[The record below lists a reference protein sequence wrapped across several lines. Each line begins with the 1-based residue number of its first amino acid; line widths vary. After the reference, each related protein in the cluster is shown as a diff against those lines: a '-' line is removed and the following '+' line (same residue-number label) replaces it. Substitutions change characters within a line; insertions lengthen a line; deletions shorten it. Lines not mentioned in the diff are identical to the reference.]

1 MGEEFNIVVPG
12 RIVEYF
18 PLNQTA
24 TILISGERL
33 YDSATELG
41 ALAERAH
48 LLDVP
53 VHTASGGGY
62 AITMPIKP
70 GDTCVIMFSQ
80 FGYDHWLFNDEDLG
94 GKYAG
99 AAAPWLKR
107 KFSEKDGFA
116 IVGLNTIPRAITD
129 YNPTDAEF
137 RNSDLTQFLALRESG
152 DINIVGPNNFSVDVP
167 DTVVINTADTTITS
181 EFTVDGHANITNG
194 LNMNGTVIDNIQVG
208 GGSSAATVDYVNL
221 VHSGGGGGGGGGGA
235 GPVGPA
241 GPAGDTGAT
250 GPEGPEG
257 QEGPEGAK
265 GDTGDI
271 GPVGPLGPPGQQGF
285 IGLPGLPG
293 SDGTDGTDG
302 TDGADSIVPG
312 PEGPIGETGPQGFI
326 GLPGLPGSDGSDG
339 TDGSDGADSTVQGPV
354 GPEGPQGIQGETGE
368 ASSSIDGGRA
378 DDVFTAD
385 QIIIGGGA

>member
-1 MGEEFNIVVPG
+1 MGEDFNIVVPG

-99 AAAPWLKR
+99 AAAPWLRR

-221 VHSGGGGGGGGGGA
+221 VHSGGGGGGGGGA

-241 GPAGDTGAT
+241 GPAGDTGAE
-250 GPEGPEG
+250 GPEGPTG
-257 QEGPEGAK
+257 PEGPEGAK

-285 IGLPGLPG
+285 IG
-293 SDGTDGTDG
+293 
-302 TDGADSIVPG
+302 I
-312 PEGPIGETGPQGFI
+312 
-326 GLPGLPGSDGSDG
+326 PGLPGSDGSDG
-339 TDGSDGADSTVQGPV
+339 EDSVVPGPEGPEGPAGLPGLPGIPGLPGSNGSDGSDGSDSDVP
-354 GPEGPQGIQGETGE
+354 GPEGPEGPAGPQGERGE
-368 ASSSIDGGRA
+368 AAEAGTNVDGGRA
-378 DDVFTAD
+378 DDVYTAD

>member
-1 MGEEFNIVVPG
+1 MGGDFNIVVPG

-70 GDTCVIMFSQ
+70 GDTCVVMFSQ

-221 VHSGGGGGGGGGGA
+221 VHSGGGGGGGGGA

-241 GPAGDTGAT
+241 GPKGDAGDT

-285 IGLPGLPG
+285 IG
-293 SDGTDGTDG
+293 
-302 TDGADSIVPG
+302 I
-312 PEGPIGETGPQGFI
+312 
-326 GLPGLPGSDGSDG
+326 PGLPGSDGSDG
-339 TDGSDGADSTVQGPV
+339 EDSVVP
-354 GPEGPQGIQGETGE
+354 GPEGPEGPAGLPGLPGIPGLPGSNGSDSDVPGPEGPEGPAGPQGEKGE
-368 ASSSIDGGRA
+368 AAEAGTNVDGGRA
-378 DDVFTAD
+378 DDVYTAD

>member
-1 MGEEFNIVVPG
+1 MGEEYNIVMPG

-41 ALAERAH
+41 GRAERAH

-62 AITMPIKP
+62 SITMPIKP

-80 FGYDHWLFNDEDLG
+80 FGYDHWLFNDEDLAG
-94 GKYAG
+94 SYAS
-99 AAAPWLKR
+99 AAAPWLRR

-116 IVGLNTIPRAITD
+116 IVGLSTIPKAITD

-137 RNSDLTQFLALRESG
+137 RNSDLTQFLALREAG
-152 DINIVGPNNFSVDVP
+152 DINIVGPNHFSVDVP
-167 DTVVINTADTTITS
+167 DTVVINTSDTTITS
-181 EFTVDGHANITNG
+181 EFTVDGHANITSG
-194 LNMNGTVIDNIQVG
+194 LNMNGTVIDNLQVG

-241 GPAGDTGAT
+241 GPAGDTGDTGPA

-257 QEGPEGAK
+257 PIGPA
-265 GDTGDI
+265 GDTGAI
-271 GPVGPLGPPGQQGF
+271 GPTGALGPAGQQG
-285 IGLPGLPG
+285 IMGLPGL
-293 SDGTDGTDG
+293 TG
-302 TDGADSIVPG
+302 TDGADSTVPG
-312 PEGPIGETGPQGFI
+312 PEGPAGADGVEGPEGPQGFI
-326 GLPGLPGSDGSDG
+326 GFPGLPGSDGSDG
-339 TDGSDGADSTVQGPV
+339 SDGAQGADSIVPGPA
-354 GPEGPQGIQGETGE
+354 GPEGPQGIQGIQGE
-368 ASSSIDGGRA
+368 ASQSIDGGRA
-378 DDVFTAD
+378 DDVFTAL
-385 QIIIGGGA
+385 QYIIGGAA

>member
-1 MGEEFNIVVPG
+1 MGGDFNIVVPG

-107 KFSEKDGFA
+107 RFSEKDGFA

-221 VHSGGGGGGGGGGA
+221 VHSGGGGGGGGGA

-241 GPAGDTGAT
+241 GPKGDAGDT

-285 IGLPGLPG
+285 IG
-293 SDGTDGTDG
+293 
-302 TDGADSIVPG
+302 I
-312 PEGPIGETGPQGFI
+312 
-326 GLPGLPGSDGSDG
+326 PGLPGSDGSDG
-339 TDGSDGADSTVQGPV
+339 EDSVVP
-354 GPEGPQGIQGETGE
+354 GPEGPEGPAGLPGLPGIPGLPGSNGSDSDVPGPEGPEGPAGPQGERGE
-368 ASSSIDGGRA
+368 AAEAGTNVDGGRA
-378 DDVFTAD
+378 DDVYTAD

>member
-1 MGEEFNIVVPG
+1 MGEEFNIVMPG

-41 ALAERAH
+41 GLAERSH

-53 VHTASGGGY
+53 VHTASGGGF

-80 FGYDHWLFNDEDLG
+80 FGYDHWLFNDSDKG
-94 GKYAG
+94 GSYAN
-99 AAAPWLKR
+99 AAAPWLR
-107 KFSEKDGFA
+107 REFSEKDGFA
-116 IVGLNTIPRAITD
+116 IVGLSTIPRAITN

-194 LNMNGTVIDNIQVG
+194 LNMSGTVIDNIQVG

-221 VHSGGGGGGGGGGA
+221 VHSGSGGGSGGTGA
-235 GPVGPA
+235 VGPA
-241 GPAGDTGAT
+241 GPAGDTGAEGPEGPT

-257 QEGPEGAK
+257 AAGPQ
-265 GDTGDI
+265 GDI
-271 GPVGPLGPPGQQGF
+271 GPTGALGPTGQQGF
-285 IGLPGLPG
+285 IGFPGIPG
-293 SDGTDGTDG
+293 D
-302 TDGADSIVPG
+302 DGADSTVPG
-312 PEGPIGETGPQGFI
+312 PEGPAGTEGPQG
-326 GLPGLPGSDGSDG
+326 P
-339 TDGSDGADSTVQGPV
+339 QG
-354 GPEGPQGIQGETGE
+354 EQGIQGE
-368 ASSSIDGGRA
+368 ASNSLDGGRA
-378 DDVFTAD
+378 DDVYTAD

>member
-1 MGEEFNIVVPG
+1 MGEDFNIVVPG

-70 GDTCVIMFSQ
+70 GDTCVVMFSQ

-107 KFSEKDGFA
+107 RFSEKDGFA

-221 VHSGGGGGGGGGGA
+221 VHSGGGGGGGGGA

-241 GPAGDTGAT
+241 GPAGDTGAE
-250 GPEGPEG
+250 GPEGPTG
-257 QEGPEGAK
+257 PEGPEGAK

-285 IGLPGLPG
+285 IG
-293 SDGTDGTDG
+293 
-302 TDGADSIVPG
+302 I
-312 PEGPIGETGPQGFI
+312 
-326 GLPGLPGSDGSDG
+326 PGLPGSDGSDG
-339 TDGSDGADSTVQGPV
+339 EDSVVPGPEGPEGPAGLPGLPGIPGLPGSNGSDGSDGSDSDVP
-354 GPEGPQGIQGETGE
+354 GPEGPEGPAGPQGERGE
-368 ASSSIDGGRA
+368 AAEAGTNVDGGRA
-378 DDVFTAD
+378 DDVYTAD